1 MISKADLNY
10 RVDIPD
16 NDLRRIL
23 CDGEWDEVG
32 KLEAL
37 FRFDQVEVVL
47 FQEERHG
54 PHGL

>member
-1 MISKADLNY
+1 MSVADLNY
-10 RVDIPD
+10 RVDIAD
-16 NDLRRIL
+16 HDLRRIL
-23 CDGEWDEVG
+23 RDGEWDQVD

-54 PHGL
+54 PHDL